1 MSIFNKKDNENNNVE
16 QVLETTE
23 KTETVSTNNANDT
36 EKKDLLDKPAF
47 SKYENVDF
55 SKMSQ
60 QKLFNVIVEL
70 ILDSKRLYQ
79 SVNKL
84 NTEVF
89 QYNND
94 VKTARKDT
102 SNIENKIDYIASKI
116 CPSLINEMNSG
127 KKFTVDA
134 KIAII
139 IDEVLQDKKR
149 LMTRILKLN
158 EQVKNDKLVLDE
170 LKAQLAEN
178 IKTNNEEVLEET
190 KEFTEKDFETF
201 AGSNATNVD
210 VSSTQGG
217 SIVIKAI
224 DLVKARASIDETGKK
239 IIEAIGKEGISE
251 YPLLL
256 QYCLQSNAG
265 ITEFKFSAS
274 LDSLT
279 NNSILDMD
287 IAQSVNRIR
296 GVRLYSLSNEVG
308 KTLFKEI
315 FREKPVLSEK
325 EKLKAENDNLH
336 HGYSIK
342 DVVLQ
347 LEEFGY
353 TDVSMDRKKNTIPV
367 SGANVWIP
375 DVIAV
380 NPVSGRKEYFE
391 VEMGTHTQD
400 AFNLKMDKAN
410 LKVQALRIIVP
421 NKNVAENICR
431 KIEAWKAK
439 NLKKNSSITI
449 YVQRFSEL
457 KNKEDGRVFAPA
469 DKLKI
474 SDVMNTNK
482 PKKPTE
488 EDDV

>member
-1 MSIFNKKDNENNNVE
+1 MSILNKKDNNV
-16 QVLETTE
+16 QLVSETTE
-23 KTETVSTNNANDT
+23 KTETVLTNDT
-36 EKKDLLDKPAF
+36 NGKNEKDVLDKPAF

-94 VKTARKDT
+94 VKTAHKDT

-116 CPSLINEMNSG
+116 CPSLINQMNNG
-127 KKFTVDA
+127 KKFTIDA

-170 LKAQLAEN
+170 LKAQLAES
-178 IKTNNEEVLEET
+178 IKTSNEEVLEET

-201 AGSNATNVD
+201 AGSNAANVD
-210 VSSTQGG
+210 VSSTQG

-256 QYCLQSNAG
+256 QYCLQSNTG
-265 ITEFKFSAS
+265 ITEFKFNAS
-274 LDSLT
+274 LENLT

-375 DVIAV
+375 DIIAV

-457 KNKEDGRVFAPA
+457 KSKEDGRVFAPA

-482 PKKPTE
+482 QKKPIE